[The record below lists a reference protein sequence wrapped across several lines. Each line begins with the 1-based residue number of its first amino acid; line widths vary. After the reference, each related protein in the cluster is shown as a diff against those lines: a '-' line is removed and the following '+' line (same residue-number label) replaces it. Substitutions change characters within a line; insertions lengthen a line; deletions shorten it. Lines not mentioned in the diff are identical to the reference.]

1 MMSFKLF
8 SYFCA
13 KYVVM
18 SSLLLYAHSESTW
31 IIVLQWGFAVL
42 VLIFLIVSVF
52 IQQRAG
58 KRLKSE
64 LEELDKIRRGNV
76 EYDFILKAMK
86 IAVWRYDSET
96 GTFVFEKDYRDGV
109 NNFVPATDEGFQDML
124 ALIAPADIEHVN
136 NAFEDIVEGRT
147 DVYHQEYQVVDK
159 TMGIT
164 HWEESYAT
172 IVDRDAD
179 GKPTKIVGTSQR
191 IDERKELEGSL
202 VAARNKAQESDR
214 LKTAFL
220 ANMGHE
226 IRTPLNAIVGFA
238 DLLPIVQGEEE
249 RNQLI
254 TEIQNNN
261 QKLLRIIDGL
271 VSMSKIE
278 AGAKSLLMAHV
289 DLNQMLQ
296 KMVDSYQPTTNVPI
310 SLQCAMERLQIE
322 SDRDKL
328 YEIVDN
334 LVQNAVKF
342 TTEGSIRI
350 GYDLMGENRV
360 RIWVS
365 DTGKGVAPADQ
376 DRIFDR
382 FVKLD
387 EYIPGTGLGL
397 SVARSHVQS
406 LGGQIGV
413 ESEVGKGSTFW
424 VNLPLA

>member
-1 MMSFKLF
+1 MTSILLNTSFFSAHSVMLIWIGGGILF
-8 SYFCA
+8 
-13 KYVVM
+13 
-18 SSLLLYAHSESTW
+18 LLLCYG
-31 IIVLQWGFAVL
+31 IFRQW
-42 VLIFLIVSVF
+42 
-52 IQQRAG
+52 RTG
-58 KRLKSE
+58 KRLRKE
-64 LEELDKIRRGNV
+64 LIEIEKVRQNNI
-76 EYDFILKAMK
+76 EYDFVLKAMK
-86 IAVWRYDSET
+86 IAVWRYDSSTKAFIYEN
-96 GTFVFEKDYRDGV
+96 DYRDGRDNYVPGV
-109 NNFVPATDEGFQDML
+109 NESFVATL
-124 ALIAPADIEHVN
+124 SAIAPADVERVSR
-136 NAFEDIVEGRT
+136 AFEDICEGRS
-147 DVYHQEYQVVDK
+147 DSYHQEYQVINKK
-159 TMGIT
+159 TGNSY
-164 HWEESYAT
+164 WEESYA
-172 IVDRDAD
+172 IVVERDAD

-397 SVARSHVQS
+397 SVAKSHVQS